1 MKKVLSMLI
10 CLMLAIGALSC
21 LSAFA
26 AEDKAYFG
34 TDGSGGWLDG
44 SEVVSGTSG
53 EHSIKIMPSGN
64 WQTVWGMSSNGTPW
78 QFVNDDGGLATWR
91 YLYYKTDGKLDKFSI
106 CFSEI
111 GYDSSKE
118 KPLPTEAG
126 EHVVDIVAL
135 GGAAATV
142 ENTQF
147 FVIAATGSG
156 SELEYM
162 YLSKDGDGA
171 LDAEPD
177 DDVNPDDLPIEIVPV
192 ESEGEGDGSV
202 PDGINKDA
210 IAVGKP
216 WATAANAINTDSF
229 TDITIAPTDA
239 GFNSIWAWEVGT
251 AASAV
256 IELDQD
262 AVDSIDWIVFA
273 NAWETA
279 NKKQITPV
287 VGKTV
292 IDFEALAADL
302 PAGNGWYYVE
312 VQTKAGMTTTLSAF
326 YLTNER
332 APEKDDSTESTSTE
346 STSTESTVVNSEST
360 TGNATTGPNIGLII
374 GVAIA
379 TLVVAGAAVVAV
391 LIFVNKKEA
400 PAEEAAEETTEE

>member
-1 MKKVLSMLI
+1 
-10 CLMLAIGALSC
+10 
-21 LSAFA
+21 
-26 AEDKAYFG
+26 
-34 TDGSGGWLDG
+34 
-44 SEVVSGTSG
+44 
-53 EHSIKIMPSGN
+53 
-64 WQTVWGMSSNGTPW
+64 
-78 QFVNDDGGLATWR
+78 
-91 YLYYKTDGKLDKFSI
+91 
-106 CFSEI
+106 
-111 GYDSSKE
+111 
-118 KPLPTEAG
+118 
-126 EHVVDIVAL
+126 
-135 GGAAATV
+135 
-142 ENTQF
+142 
-147 FVIAATGSG
+147 
-156 SELEYM
+156 M